1 MGASHPH
8 LTTVPR
14 HNNSLTTTAS
24 PQQSLA
30 THGHSLAPE
39 LIVADVDRGEL
50 RPCTAGATSFPTSV
64 AALKD
69 AAPPAAA
76 LAKRLAAVVGPE
88 KFDEVEVQAACL
100 RFVAD
105 VLNVHNGCL
114 SDSQEAPRSAEIGR
128 DRPRSLPHPR
138 MPLAQHA
145 GDVVAMQ
152 KWNHLLAFE
161 EARTRRI
168 G

>member
-128 DRPRSLPHPR
+128 DRCLTPVCLSRSTR
-138 MPLAQHA
+138 VTSSRCRSGTTCSPLRRR
-145 GDVVAMQ
+145 GRVGSG
-152 KWNHLLAFE
+152 
-161 EARTRRI
+161 RT